1 MLSMKKKIE
10 IILLILAIAGAA
22 FAWIRIQKDKLPEP
36 TTVEYGSKIEIEKG
50 VPVQYPDGLSIELI
64 QVTDSRCPKDV
75 QCIWAGEVN
84 AYLRLSGSTFTQTK
98 EISLGSVTR
107 IAISDGG
114 YQFLLGGF
122 RLPDT
127 VMITVN
133 KLADES

>member
-1 MLSMKKKIE
+1 MKKKIE
-10 IILLILAIAGAA
+10 IILLVLAIAGAA
-22 FAWIRIQKDKLPEP
+22 FAWFSIQKNKLPEP
-36 TTVEYGSKIEIEKG
+36 SEVAYGAKIEISRG
-50 VPVQYPDGLSIELI
+50 MPVQYPDGLSIELI
-64 QVTDSRCPKDV
+64 QVTDSRCPKEV

-98 EISLGSVTR
+98 EISLGSITR

-133 KLADES
+133 KLADGS

>member
-1 MLSMKKKIE
+1 MKKKIE
-10 IILLILAIAGAA
+10 IILLVLAVIGVAL
-22 FAWIRIQKDKLPEP
+22 AWFNVQKNKLPEP
-36 TTVEYGSKIEIEKG
+36 SAAIYGAKIEITKG
-50 VPVQYPDGLSIELI
+50 MPVKYPDGLSIELI

-107 IAISDGG
+107 IAITDSG

-133 KLADES
+133 KLADGS